1 MRNARLPQ
9 LVPVLFAAMAALIAP
24 ALADDA
30 ADEARGDQVTRID
43 CEVMREGRRMTNVRV
58 SAWQKSRE
66 QPVASARMHFVLE
79 SLASP

>member
-1 MRNARLPQ
+1 REARLPK
-9 LVPVLFAAMAALIAP
+9 LIDFSIDY
-24 ALADDA
+24 LAT
-30 ADEARGDQVTRID
+30 ARGDQVTRID